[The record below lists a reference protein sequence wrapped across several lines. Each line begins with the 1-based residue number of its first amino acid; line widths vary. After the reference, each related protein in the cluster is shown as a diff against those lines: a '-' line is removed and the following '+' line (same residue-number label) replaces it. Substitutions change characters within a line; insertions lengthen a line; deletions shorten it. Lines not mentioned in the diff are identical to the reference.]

1 MVPPFLARL
10 GLDTDAS
17 ARNIKRAYAERLK
30 AIDPAADPA
39 GFARLREAFE
49 AARAWV
55 AARDAAMTASTD
67 EYTSSEAV
75 IDRFEDASDIPAA
88 PGDDTAGPHAD
99 HPGPV
104 PAVSAEHD
112 ARMAFDTLREALET
126 ERDTPAVDLLGGAL
140 TFLGT
145 RQIDARP
152 MFEAMVADALAM
164 QQVTRRAGLL
174 PAAVDAFGWRDA
186 DGRGRGRQRDA
197 WIEHAVASL
206 TNWDAFPE
214 KRRKVL
220 RPLLKQAGFEAGVL
234 SPATV
239 RNWPRIAA
247 IMPYAREYVRLYVAD
262 TTIAQWK
269 ATFDALPPHERGSL
283 REKAWDPRQPDV
295 PVWRRL
301 LGRVSGRW
309 WWWVLIAK
317 AVLLAIQ
324 ATR

>member
-1 MVPPFLARL
+1 MAPPFLVRL
-10 GLDTDAS
+10 GLDDDATT
-17 ARNIKRAYAERLK
+17 RDIKRAYAERLK
-30 AIDPAADPA
+30 AIDPATDPA

-49 AARAWV
+49 AARAWA
-55 AARDAAMTASTD
+55 AAREAATTAATD
-67 EYTSSEAV
+67 EYTSSETM
-75 IDRFEDASDIPAA
+75 IDRFEGESETPLTL
-88 PGDDTAGPHAD
+88 DDTASPRAD

-112 ARMAFDTLREALET
+112 ACMAFDTLRDALET
-126 ERDTPAVDLLGGAL
+126 ERDTPAADLLGSSLA
-140 TFLGT
+140 FLGT
-145 RQIDARP
+145 RQLDARP

-206 TNWDAFPE
+206 ANWDAFPE

-234 SPATV
+234 SSATV
-239 RNWPRIAA
+239 RAWPRIAA

-269 ATFDALPPHERGSL
+269 ATFDALPPHERGPL

-295 PVWRRL
+295 ALWRRL